1 VGELSDR
8 RARKKARTRAEI
20 RRTAQE
26 LFAERGFDAVTIA
39 DIAATADVAVQTVF
53 NHFPTKEALFFA
65 DRTPWVEGPADAVRT
80 REPGVGPL
88 TALRTYTMRHF
99 VGVVAAS
106 TTPERRQVVELV
118 RASSSLCAFERELV
132 HRSEERLAA
141 ALADAWRDPAP
152 GGADPADDDRD
163 PAPPCPHV
171 RIAASL
177 TAALWCSAAST
188 LTFELRD
195 VQDPDADAAAIQHAV
210 ETLADRVFARLET
223 SLGTLLQ
230 LPGSA
235 AQEPSQPAPRAG

>member
-20 RRTAQE
+20 RRAAQE
-26 LFAERGFDAVTIA
+26 LFAQRGFDAVTIA

-88 TALRTYTMRHF
+88 TALRAYTMCRIRE
-99 VGVVAAS
+99 VVAES
-106 TTPERRQVVELV
+106 TARERRQVVELV
-118 RASSSLCAFERELV
+118 RAAPSLCAFERELV
-132 HRSEERLAA
+132 HRSEQRLAA
-141 ALADAWRDPAP
+141 ALADAWREPGPAP
-152 GGADPADDDRD
+152 TGPADDGAE
-163 PAPPCPHV
+163 PAPPGPDV
-171 RIAASL
+171 WIAASL

-188 LTFELRD
+188 LLFELRG
-195 VQDPDADAAAIQHAV
+195 VHERGADAAAVQHAV
-210 ETLADRVFARLET
+210 ETLADRVFARLEA

-235 AQEPSQPAPRAG
+235 APPALRAG